1 VRIAALM
8 RFAGP
13 RAPAGL
19 GLTALALLGSP
30 NPNIVSLTPASAVGS
45 TLTITV
51 EGTGFDAGGSA
62 VQIVDADRRMEVRGT
77 IVERNPTRVVATL
90 PLAGASPGRYDVR
103 VSNPDGRRS
112 NPVTLILTGEVTI
125 TPARG
130 RPGQPFTYRGR
141 GFTGNSGVTTHL
153 QGPDG
158 LEWQAKRYATS
169 PEGTFEREISSGE
182 FVPGTYAVWAMDDR
196 TKITSPKAT
205 FEVVA
210 APRPA
215 P

>member
-1 VRIAALM
+1 M
-8 RFAGP
+8 K
-13 RAPAGL
+13 APISCL
-19 GLTALALLGSP
+19 GLAAVALLGAP
-30 NPNIVSLTPASAVGS
+30 RPELVSLTPASAAGS
-45 TLTITV
+45 TLDVTIA
-51 EGTGFDAGGSA
+51 GRGFDASASTAEVTEPGGRVIA
-62 VQIVDADRRMEVRGT
+62 RGT
-77 IVERNPTRVVATL
+77 VRERAATRLVVTFS
-90 PLAGASPGRYDVR
+90 LAGVSPGRYDVR
-103 VSNPDGRRS
+103 VTNPDVQSNPAAL
-112 NPVTLILTGEVTI
+112 TLTGEVAI
-125 TPARG
+125 SPARG
-130 RPGQPFTYRGR
+130 RPGDPFTYTGR

-196 TKITSPKAT
+196 TKITSAKAT

-210 APRPA
+210 GPRPPA

>member
-1 VRIAALM
+1 MKRLATPACFGLSALAAL
-8 RFAGP
+8 AGP
-13 RAPAGL
+13 GPRI
-19 GLTALALLGSP
+19 T
-30 NPNIVSLTPASAVGS
+30 SLTPATAAGS
-45 TLTITV
+45 TLTVTV
-51 EGTGFDAGGSA
+51 EGSGFDAKGGA
-62 VQIVDADRRMEVRGT
+62 VEVVDTSGQK
-77 IVERNPTRVVATL
+77 VATGTTEDRAPL
-90 PLAGASPGRYDVR
+90 RIVAKVALAGVSPGRYEVR
-103 VSNPDGRRS
+103 VANPDGMRS
-112 NPVTLILTGEVTI
+112 NAAVLTLIGEVAI
-125 TPARG
+125 SPARG
-130 RPGQPFTYRGR
+130 RPGQPFTYTGR

-196 TKITSPKAT
+196 TKITSAKAT

-210 APRPA
+210 PPA

>member
-1 VRIAALM
+1 M
-8 RFAGP
+8 K
-13 RAPAGL
+13 APIFCL

-30 NPNIVSLTPASAVGS
+30 HPNVVSLTPPSAVGS

-51 EGTGFDAGGSA
+51 EGTAFDSTGSA
-62 VQIVDADRRMEVRGT
+62 VQIVDGDGRVVVRGT
-77 IVERNPTRVVATL
+77 IVERSPTRVVATL

-103 VSNPDGRRS
+103 VSNPDGQRS
-112 NPVTLILTGEVTI
+112 NPATLTLTGEVAI

-130 RPGQPFTYRGR
+130 RPGQPFTYTGR
-141 GFTGNSGVTTHL
+141 GFTGNAGVTTHL

-158 LEWQAKRYATS
+158 LEWQAKRYGTS
-169 PEGTFEREISSGE
+169 PEGTFEREINSGE

-196 TKITSPKAT
+196 TKITSAKAT

-210 APRPA
+210 APRPPA